1 MAHATELGE
10 FLRSRR
16 DRLSPE
22 QPQDDRSAGR
32 RRVPGL
38 RREELARMA
47 GVSVDYYTRLE
58 QGRSRNAS
66 REVLAAIAR
75 ALRLDETERTH
86 LLDLAGAGPARGHPP
101 RRPQRVARETYQLLE
116 SLEQGG
122 IPAFVIGRCC
132 DVLAANRLLRALCCD
147 FYAMPAAERNM
158 ARYIFCDPRA
168 RRLHDDWEGVAANVA
183 AILKFEFGRRPDD
196 PRLAEVIHGLTKDS
210 ADFRRLWARY
220 DVHERV
226 RGIKRYDNPIVGDIV
241 MTYHTLSLP
250 GDPDQTLFIYT
261 VEPGTPSAEAMRLLV
276 KYVEEGNI
284 PAGSETR
291 KDRRSPGGAA

>member
-1 MAHATELGE
+1 MTHAAELGE

-16 DRLSPE
+16 ARLRPEQAPDGLSP
-22 QPQDDRSAGR
+22 GR

-66 REVLAAIAR
+66 REVLEAIAR
-75 ALRLDETERTH
+75 ALRLDETERAH
-86 LLDLAGAGPARGHPP
+86 MLDLSGASPARVHSS
-101 RRPQRVARETYQLLE
+101 RRARQVSLANYQLLE
-116 SLEQGG
+116 SLELGG
-122 IPAFVIGRCC
+122 IPAFVIDHCC
-132 DVLAANRLLRALCCD
+132 DVLAANRLLRALCRD

-158 ARYIFCDPRA
+158 ARYIFCDPHA
-168 RRLHDDWEGVAANVA
+168 RRLHDDWEQVAANVA
-183 AILKFEFGRRPDD
+183 AMLKFELGRRPDD
-196 PRLAEVIHGLTKDS
+196 PRLAEVIGGLTKES

-226 RGIKRYDNPIVGDIV
+226 RGVKRYNNPIVGEIV

-250 GDPDQTLFIYT
+250 EDPDQTLFLYT

-276 KYVEEGNI
+276 RYVEEGNI
-284 PAGSETR
+284 PGRTGAVE
-291 KDRRSPGGAA
+291 DDPPPGGTV